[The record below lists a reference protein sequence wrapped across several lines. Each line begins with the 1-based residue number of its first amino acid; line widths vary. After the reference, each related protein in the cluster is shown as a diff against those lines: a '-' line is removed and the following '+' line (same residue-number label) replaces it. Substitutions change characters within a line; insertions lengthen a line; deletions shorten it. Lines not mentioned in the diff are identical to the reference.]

1 MPGLPVVSGKSLV
14 KFLVGQGYRIVRQR
28 GSHVRLVCSTP
39 TGDHAITIPLHDE
52 IAKGTLNDI
61 LTRVSL
67 WKGIP
72 KDELIRLLSG

>member
-1 MPGLPVVSGKSLV
+1 MPGLPVVSGTDLI
-14 KFLVGQGYRIVRQR
+14 KFLTGQGYRIVRQR

-39 TGDHAITIPLHDE
+39 TGDHAITIPLHGE
-52 IAKGTLNDI
+52 IARGTLNDI

-72 KDELIRLLSG
+72 KEELIRLLSG

>member
-1 MPGLPVVSGKSLV
+1 VVSGKSLV

>member
-1 MPGLPVVSGKSLV
+1 MPGLPVVSGKALI
-14 KFLVGQGYRIVRQR
+14 KFLVGHGYRIVRQR
-28 GSHVRLVCSTP
+28 GSHVQLVSSTP
-39 TGDHAITIPLHDE
+39 AGDHTITVPRHGE

-72 KDELIRLLSG
+72 KEELIRQLSR